1 MIRSTP
7 TTTTPRDT
15 VGCSD
20 GYDTA
25 YITVAYDSTGKITA
39 ADKVYNCEK
48 VIVKNSAGTLEELN
62 QAYLPQNQTH
72 TSTTT

>member
-1 MIRSTP
+1 VIRSTP

-25 YITVAYDSTGKITA
+25 YITVVYGSTGKITA
-39 ADKVYNCEK
+39 ADKVYNGE
-48 VIVKNSAGTLEELN
+48 VIAKNSAGTLEELN
-62 QAYLPQNQTH
+62 QADLPQNQTH

>member
-7 TTTTPRDT
+7 TTRTPRDT

-25 YITVAYDSTGKITA
+25 YVTVVYDSTGKITA
-39 ADKVYNCEK
+39 VDKVYNGEM
-48 VIVKNSAGTLEELN
+48 IAKNSAGTLEELN
-62 QAYLPQNQTH
+62 QADLPQNQTH